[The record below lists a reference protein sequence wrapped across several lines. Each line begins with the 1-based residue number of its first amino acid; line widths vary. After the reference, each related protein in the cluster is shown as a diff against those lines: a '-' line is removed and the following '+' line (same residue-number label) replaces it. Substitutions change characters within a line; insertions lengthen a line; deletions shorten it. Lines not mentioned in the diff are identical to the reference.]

1 MRSVSGCVNGFHWYG
16 RGMFTTVGD
25 QRFWYE
31 IHGDAGTPV
40 VLIMGFGISG
50 RAWAPQVEGL
60 KAHHRVVIFDN
71 RGIGQSETSK
81 TPYGFSDLA
90 DDTVGLMDHL
100 GFERAHVVGVSMGG
114 MIAQHLALRHPGRL
128 QSLGLIATLPGG
140 SLRHTVPSAQAL
152 ALFLRANTSKGEAR
166 FAALRKLLYT
176 ERYLKQT
183 TPEQHFSASNLE
195 VFAVP
200 ADTTTRLN
208 QLRAVLKH
216 DVTRD
221 LPRVKTP
228 TLIVKPEDD
237 RLVRPENSDRIAEL
251 LPHATVLRLQ
261 DAGHG
266 VTHQHKDVVNAALLS
281 HFARA
286 DGRSMIPTAG

>member
-1 MRSVSGCVNGFHWYG
+1 MLATLRDH
-16 RGMFTTVGD
+16 
-25 QRFWYE
+25 RFWYE
-31 IHGDAGTPV
+31 THGEAGTPV
-40 VLIMGFGISG
+40 ILIMGFGISG

-60 KAHHRVVIFDN
+60 KAEHRVVIFDN
-71 RGIGQSETSK
+71 RGIGQTETSK
-81 TPYGFSDLA
+81 TPYGFADLA
-90 DDTVGLMDHL
+90 DDTVALMDHL

-114 MIAQHLALRHPGRL
+114 MIAQHLALRHQDRL

-140 SLRHTVPSAQAL
+140 SLRHTVPSASAL
-152 ALFLRANTSKGEAR
+152 ALFARANTSKGEAR

-176 ERYLKQT
+176 KQFLAET
-183 TPEQHFSASNLE
+183 TPEQHFSEVNLE
-195 VFAVP
+195 IFAVP

-208 QLRAVLKH
+208 QLRAVLAH

-237 RLVRPENSDRIAEL
+237 ILVRPENSDRIAAL
-251 LPHATVLRLQ
+251 LPNATVLRLKG
-261 DAGHG
+261 AGHG
-266 VTHQHKDVVNAALLS
+266 VTHQHRDVVNAALLS

-286 DGRSMIPTAG
+286 DGRSTIPSPAGN